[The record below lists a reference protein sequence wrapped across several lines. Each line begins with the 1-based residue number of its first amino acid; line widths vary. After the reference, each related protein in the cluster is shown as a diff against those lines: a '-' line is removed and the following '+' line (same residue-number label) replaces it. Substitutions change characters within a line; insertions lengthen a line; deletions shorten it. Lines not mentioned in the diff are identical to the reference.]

1 VAGAWCA
8 RAWRSGSEHERRR
21 SGGCLW
27 RRRVERA
34 DEAAL
39 VLGGGGF
46 ARWCPAARYLSPE
59 MEQERLSLGIEP
71 VAPGASTDAC
81 VLGV

>member
-1 VAGAWCA
+1 VK
-8 RAWRSGSEHERRR
+8 
-21 SGGCLW
+21 
-27 RRRVERA
+27 RA

-71 VAPGASTDAC
+71 VAPGASTDAD

>member
-1 VAGAWCA
+1 VVGARCA
-8 RAWRSGSEHERRR
+8 RPWRCDSEHERGR

-27 RRRVERA
+27 WRRVERA

-39 VLGGGGF
+39 VLGGGRF
-46 ARWCPAARYLSPE
+46 ARWCPADRYLSPG
-59 MEQERLSLGIEP
+59 MEQECLSLGIEP
-71 VAPGASTDAC
+71 VAPGASTDAG